1 MVSKIF
7 WLLIVVSAAYSGRL
21 AAQSAESN
29 ADHTAAQPAAVAGNS
44 GRSDIPL
51 VQERHPRY
59 KVMPSDVL
67 SISFPLSTEL
77 NQTSITVQP
86 DGYISLA
93 NVGTIYVQGQTIP
106 EVIETLKKAYA
117 KILHDPIV
125 AVDITNF
132 QHPQFVV
139 SGQVGKPGQYDLRT
153 NTTVMEAIAIGGG
166 FLPAAKSQVF
176 LFRRVSLAWVEVKKL
191 DIKTLLSGK
200 KLSEDVPDQTFFGST
215 ADCMLR
221 VVVLQ
226 PLESDR
232 PVRSGA
238 SAACR
243 WTT

>member
-1 MVSKIF
+1 MLSKIF

-77 NQTSITVQP
+77 NQTSVTVQP

-93 NVGTIYVQGQTIP
+93 NVGTVYVQGQTIP

-117 KILHDPIV
+117 KILHDPII
-125 AVDITNF
+125 AVDVTNF

-176 LFRRVSLAWVEVKKL
+176 LFRRVSLDWMEVKKL
-191 DIKTLLSGK
+191 DIKTLLKGK
-200 KLSEDVPDQTFFGST
+200 KLDEDVQ
-215 ADCMLR
+215 
-221 VVVLQ
+221 LQ
-226 PLESDR
+226 PGDMIFVPEKFITR
-232 PVRSGA
+232 FKQYVPYAFGIGINP
-238 SAACR
+238 SAVLFQ
-243 WTT
+243 

>member
-77 NQTSITVQP
+77 NQTSVTVQP

-93 NVGTIYVQGQTIP
+93 NVGTVYVQGQTIP

-117 KILHDPIV
+117 KILHDPII
-125 AVDITNF
+125 AVDVTNF

-176 LFRRVSLAWVEVKKL
+176 LFRRVSLDWMEVKKL
-191 DIKTLLSGK
+191 DIKTLLKGK
-200 KLSEDVPDQTFFGST
+200 KLDEDVQ
-215 ADCMLR
+215 
-221 VVVLQ
+221 LQ
-226 PLESDR
+226 PGDMIFVPEKFITR
-232 PVRSGA
+232 FKQYVPYAFGIGINP
-238 SAACR
+238 SAVLFQ
-243 WTT
+243 